1 MNSVGV
7 SPRFAVKEMND
18 LLRLAVDAH
27 GGLARWNRLK
37 TVKASVSITGA
48 IWQVKGK
55 PDALKDIRIEAELH
69 KERLMTHFNGQG
81 LCTVFEPGRITIQ
94 TESGRL
100 VDSRDDPRSAF
111 RAHTPET
118 PWDDMHVAYFGSYAL
133 WNYLTIPFL
142 CTYPGFVTEEL
153 APWEENG
160 EQWRPLRVIVPDSI
174 ASHSREQVVYFGPD
188 GLLRRHDYTVDVMG
202 GAPGSNY
209 AADYCNVGGIV
220 VPTKRRVYAP
230 DANKRKIPEP
240 VLVAIDIR
248 DISFGDG
255 KRQQP
260 CYAGGELCRSE

>member
-1 MNSVGV
+1 VNSVGV
-7 SPRFAVKEMND
+7 SPRFAAKEMND
-18 LLRLAVDAH
+18 LLRLAVDAD

-55 PDALKDIRIEAELH
+55 PDPLKDISIETELH
-69 KERLMTHFNGQG
+69 KERLITHFNGQG
-81 LCTVFEPGRITIQ
+81 LCTVFEPSRITLQ

-100 VDSRDDPRSAF
+100 VESRDDPCSAF
-111 RAHTPET
+111 RDHAPET
-118 PWDDMHVAYFGSYAL
+118 PWDDMHVAYFSSYAP

-142 CTYPGFVTEEL
+142 YTYPGFVTEEL

-160 EQWRPLRVIVPDSI
+160 EQWRPLRVIVPDST

-188 GLLRRHDYTVDVMG
+188 GLLRRHDYAVDVMG
-202 GAPGSNY
+202 GTPGSNY

-240 VLVAIDIR
+240 VLVAIDIC

-255 KRQQP
+255 K
-260 CYAGGELCRSE
+260 

>member
-1 MNSVGV
+1 
-7 SPRFAVKEMND
+7 
-18 LLRLAVDAH
+18 
-27 GGLARWNRLK
+27 
-37 TVKASVSITGA
+37 
-48 IWQVKGK
+48 
-55 PDALKDIRIEAELH
+55 
-69 KERLMTHFNGQG
+69 
-81 LCTVFEPGRITIQ
+81 
-94 TESGRL
+94 
-100 VDSRDDPRSAF
+100 
-111 RAHTPET
+111 
-118 PWDDMHVAYFGSYAL
+118 MHVAYFSSYAL

-255 KRQQP
+255 K
-260 CYAGGELCRSE
+260 